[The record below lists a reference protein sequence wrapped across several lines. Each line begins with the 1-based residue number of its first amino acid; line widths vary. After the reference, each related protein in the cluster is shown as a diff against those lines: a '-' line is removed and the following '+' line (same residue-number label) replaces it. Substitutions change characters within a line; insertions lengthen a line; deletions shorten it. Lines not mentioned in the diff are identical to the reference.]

1 MAKPT
6 YVRDERPAVIK
17 TLTEIFFEAVDAY
30 GDRPAFGRI
39 LPSRDVEYIS
49 FNETLARARCVAGA
63 LDSRGIARGERV
75 AIMSPNRLEW
85 ALADY
90 GSLCAGVVD
99 VPIYPTL
106 TAPQVAYMLEDSGA
120 RIVFVPD
127 KGQMAKALDA
137 IAQCGRRVQVVVFDA
152 PAELP
157 DGVSSWADFMAQG
170 AAHAAAWHPGEFRA
184 RALRMQPDDIATILY
199 TSGTTGEPKGVMLTH
214 ANVGSNVM
222 AASTVLYIDPQDSTV
237 SFLPLSHIL
246 QRMVDYLFFL
256 RGVPITHARAMAT
269 AIEDMRVLRPTV
281 AVAVP
286 RVYEKIHSTVMQA
299 TGTKKKLIDW
309 AVAVADRVAEL
320 RLAGRMPTGHL
331 AMQFWLADSL
341 VFSKVRA
348 AMGGRMRWFV
358 SGSAP
363 LAPELNRFFYSIGL
377 SILEGYG
384 LTETSPVTNVNTEDH
399 FRIGTVGKVVPGT
412 EIRIAED
419 GEILVRGPQ
428 VMKGYWNRPEDTA
441 QAIDADGWF
450 YTGDIG
456 ELDEDGFL
464 RITDRKKDLIVTAGG
479 KNVAP
484 QPIENRLKGNPFVE
498 QAVLIGDRRKF
509 ISVLVVPDFAQLEA
523 WARGQGITWADRRDL
538 LSNAAVQRHMEG
550 EVKRELKGLASFETP
565 KRVALLE
572 DEFSI
577 GNGALTPTL
586 KVKRKVIQ
594 ERFRD
599 IIEEL
604 YGGNAYGFG
613 RH

>member
-1 MAKPT
+1 
-6 YVRDERPAVIK
+6 
-17 TLTEIFFEAVDAY
+17 
-30 GDRPAFGRI
+30 
-39 LPSRDVEYIS
+39 
-49 FNETLARARCVAGA
+49 
-63 LDSRGIARGERV
+63 
-75 AIMSPNRLEW
+75 
-85 ALADY
+85 
-90 GSLCAGVVD
+90 
-99 VPIYPTL
+99 
-106 TAPQVAYMLEDSGA
+106 
-120 RIVFVPD
+120 
-127 KGQMAKALDA
+127 
-137 IAQCGRRVQVVVFDA
+137 
-152 PAELP
+152 
-157 DGVSSWADFMAQG
+157 
-170 AAHAAAWHPGEFRA
+170 
-184 RALRMQPDDIATILY
+184 
-199 TSGTTGEPKGVMLTH
+199 
-214 ANVGSNVM
+214 
-222 AASTVLYIDPQDSTV
+222 
-237 SFLPLSHIL
+237 
-246 QRMVDYLFFL
+246 
-256 RGVPITHARAMAT
+256 
-269 AIEDMRVLRPTV
+269 
-281 AVAVP
+281 
-286 RVYEKIHSTVMQA
+286 MQA
-299 TGTKKKLIDW
+299 TGAKKKLIDW
-309 AVAVADRVAEL
+309 AVGVADRVAGL
-320 RLAGRMPTGHL
+320 RLAGRMPTGQL

-399 FRIGTVGKVVPGT
+399 FRIGTVGKTVPGT

-484 QPIENRLKGNPFVE
+484 QPIENRLKANPFVE

-509 ISVLVVPDFAQLEA
+509 ISVLVVPAFSRLEA
-523 WARGQGITWADRRDL
+523 WAREQGITWGDRRDL
-538 LSNAAVQRHMEG
+538 LSNPAVQRHMEG

-565 KRVALLE
+565 KKVALLE

-586 KVKRKVIQ
+586 KVKRKVVQ